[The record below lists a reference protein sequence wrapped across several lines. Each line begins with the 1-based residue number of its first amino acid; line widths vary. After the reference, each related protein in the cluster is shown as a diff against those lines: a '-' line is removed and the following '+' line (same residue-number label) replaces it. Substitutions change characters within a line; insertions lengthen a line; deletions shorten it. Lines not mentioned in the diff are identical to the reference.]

1 MKPGFVYIIT
11 NKYQTVVY
19 VGVTSNLLQRI
30 IEHKNKKYPKSFS
43 ARYDVNILVY
53 YEQFQWIGD
62 AIAREKQ
69 IKAGSRA
76 AKNKLIQSINPIW
89 KDLFD
94 EIRDIMTE

>member
-19 VGVTSNLLQRI
+19 VGVTSNLPQRI

-43 ARYDVNILVY
+43 ARYDINILVY
-53 YEQFQWIGD
+53 YEQFQWIED

-76 AKNKLIQSINPIW
+76 AKNKLIQSINPKW
-89 KDLFD
+89 TDLFD
-94 EIRDIMTE
+94 EIKDIMTE

>member
-1 MKPGFVYIIT
+1 MNPGFVYIIT

-19 VGVTSNLLQRI
+19 VGVKSNLPQRI

-69 IKAGSRA
+69 IKAGLRT
-76 AKNKLIQSINPIW
+76 AKNKLIQSINPTW

>member
-19 VGVTSNLLQRI
+19 VGVTSNLPQRI

-76 AKNKLIQSINPIW
+76 AKNKIDSIYQSNMERFI
-89 KDLFD
+89 
-94 EIRDIMTE
+94 

>member
-19 VGVTSNLLQRI
+19 VGVTSNLPQRI
-30 IEHKNKKYPKSFS
+30 LEHKNKKYPTSFS

-53 YEQFQWIGD
+53 YEQFQWIED
-62 AIAREKQ
+62 AIAWEKQ

-76 AKNKLIQSINPIW
+76 AKNKLIQSINPAW

>member
-19 VGVTSNLLQRI
+19 TGVTSNLPKRI
-30 IEHKNKKYPKSFS
+30 LEHKEKRNPHSFS
-43 ARYDVNILVY
+43 ARYNVNILVF
-53 YEQFQWIGD
+53 YEQFQEIGD

-76 AKNKLIQSINPIW
+76 AKNDLIRSLNPTW
-89 KDLFD
+89 TDLFE
-94 EIRDIMTE
+94 EIKNIMTE

>member
-19 VGVTSNLLQRI
+19 VGVTSNLPQRI
-30 IEHKNKKYPKSFS
+30 LEHKNKKYPTSFS
-43 ARYDVNILVY
+43 ARYDISTLVY

-76 AKNKLIQSINPIW
+76 AKNKLIQSFNPTC

-94 EIRDIMTE
+94 EIRDIMIG